1 MGKVVKA
8 VVGAALVVGITLA
21 TGGTLTAALVMGGL
35 SLLQATL
42 LSPKTA
48 GREERQASETSLQLG
63 EVPRQ
68 AGFGKFA
75 TAGSLND
82 AFNYG
87 GEYGTDWEVLSIALV
102 DHECEALEGFY
113 INDDYVAFAGD
124 GAVAGYKGQL
134 EVYFRSGTWDQAVPQ
149 VLLDHGP
156 GWTAADRGRGLTHVT
171 VAYKADEPEAEN
183 PVWTGGRP
191 RFLWVL
197 KGKKCYIPAKDGTVT
212 GGVGAH
218 RIADPATWEWTDN
231 PIDCRYNFQRGI
243 FAGNNIAAP
252 DQLVL
257 GRGLSAIEAPPEN
270 AIPHAA
276 TCAEAVALKAG
287 GSEPRY
293 TFNGMIGADEDFLTV
308 EGYFADAVAGIVRQ
322 PDGGIEVEPGQ
333 PKAVVAEITDADI
346 LNLAEV
352 ELEEFRG
359 EADREWINTVVPRY
373 VEPEQKWA
381 MHGAPIR
388 RVYADLI
395 EDGGPRSETPELK
408 HVTRGTQAQRIGEI
422 RRRLGRLLVT
432 GALSLGP
439 RFVELEDGDWIG
451 WTSERHFKGARR
463 VFRIESYSRDAK
475 WHMRIQLREIAASA
489 YGFTAAGDE
498 ADAQA
503 VANQQLP
510 PGPIAAPGA
519 TAWEVRAGEI
529 DGVRGVQPALVI
541 GGARDNDRAGAI
553 RLEVRKTGQTEWRL
567 AGDYSPTATDITIPG
582 VADGTGHEVA
592 ISYLVDGEAGAR
604 RVLAPVTTGTLDAAR
619 GALQIIQR
627 VPAYPIT
634 SDDTS
639 ITIAAFDAVLSDGS
653 QVSLPAAVLT
663 GLSGGTSYSVFRDRA
678 AGTYSFCATPC
689 TAQMAD
695 RSLIL
700 VGTQATSAS
709 GSYSPPT
716 IPPGSGGDGT
726 NPY

>member
-1 MGKVVKA
+1 MGKIVKA
-8 VVGAALVVGITLA
+8 IVGAALVVGITLA
-21 TGGTLTAALVMGGL
+21 TGGSLTAALVMGGL
-35 SLLQATL
+35 SLLQATV
-42 LSPKTA
+42 LSPKTG

-68 AGFGKFA
+68 AGFGTFA

-87 GEYGTDWEVLSIALV
+87 GEYGTDWEVLSIALL
-102 DHECEALEGFY
+102 DHECEALKGFY
-113 INDDYVAFAGD
+113 VGDDYVAFAGD

-134 EVYFRSGTWDQAVPQ
+134 EVHFRSGAWDQSVPPI
-149 VLLDHGP
+149 LLAQGP

-171 VAYKADEPEAEN
+171 VAYKADEPEVKN

-212 GGVGAH
+212 GGIGAH
-218 RIADPATWEWTDN
+218 RIDDPATWEWTDS

-243 FAGNNIAAP
+243 FAGNAIAAP

-270 AIPHAA
+270 AIAHAA
-276 TCAEAVALKAG
+276 VCDEPVALKAG
-287 GSEPRY
+287 GSEKRY

-308 EGYFADAVAGIVRQ
+308 EGYFADAVAGIIRQ

-333 PKAVVAEITDADI
+333 PKGVAAEITDADI

-359 EADREWINTVVPRY
+359 EADREWINTVVSRY
-373 VEPEQKWA
+373 VEPEQKWS
-381 MHGAPIR
+381 MHAAPIR
-388 RVYADLI
+388 RVYADVI

-422 RRRLGRLLVT
+422 RRRLGRLLAT

-439 RFVELEDGDWIG
+439 RFAELEDGDWIG
-451 WTSERHFKGARR
+451 WTSARHFKGGRR
-463 VFRIESYSRDAK
+463 VFRIQSYSRDPK
-475 WHMRIQLREIAASA
+475 WHMRIQLREIAAAAFGFAASA
-489 YGFTAAGDE
+489 DE
-498 ADAQA
+498 ENAQA

-510 PGPIAAPGA
+510 PGPIAAPGE
-519 TAWEVRAGEI
+519 TAWEVRDGEI
-529 DGVRGVQPALVI
+529 EGVRGVQPALVI
-541 GGARDNDRAGAI
+541 GGARDNGRANAI
-553 RLEVRKTGQTEWRL
+553 RLEVRKVGETDWRL
-567 AGDYSPTATDITIPG
+567 AGDYGANATDITIPG
-582 VADGTGHEVA
+582 VADQVGHEVA
-592 ISYLVDGEAGAR
+592 VSYLVDGEVGAR
-604 RVLAPVTTGTLDAAR
+604 RVLAPVTTGKLDGAR
-619 GALQIIQR
+619 GALKIEQR
-627 VPAYPIT
+627 VPAYPLT
-634 SDDTS
+634 SDDSS
-639 ITIAAFDAVLSDGS
+639 ITLAAFDAVLADGS
-653 QVSLPAAVLT
+653 QVSFPSATFGSLNSA
-663 GLSGGTSYSVFRDRA
+663 TSYTVFRDPQT
-678 AGTYSFCATPC
+678 GTYSVCSTPC
-689 TAQMAD
+689 TAEMAN
-695 RSLIL
+695 RALIL
-700 VGTQATSAS
+700 IGTQSTSNS
-709 GSYSPPT
+709 GSYSSPT